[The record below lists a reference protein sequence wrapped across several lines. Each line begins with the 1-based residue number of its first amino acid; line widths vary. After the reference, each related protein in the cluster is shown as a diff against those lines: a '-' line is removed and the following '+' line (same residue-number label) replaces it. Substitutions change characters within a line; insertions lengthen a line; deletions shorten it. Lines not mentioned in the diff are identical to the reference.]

1 MPAWQLPDQISDI
14 LPLEAARLE
23 RLRRRLLDLYRS
35 YGYALVQPPMLEH
48 LESLMID
55 QARDLDLRTFKVVDQ
70 ACGPTSPRRPRGLM
84 PTKFRIKV
92 SPGFV
97 MPDRCCM
104 HSPQACCHRESRCK
118 WAVNFL
124 ATMA

>member
-14 LPLEAARLE
+14 LPAEAARLE

-70 ACGPTSPRRPRGLM
+70 ASGRLLGLRADI
-84 PTKFRIKV
+84 T
-92 SPGFV
+92 
-97 MPDRCCM
+97 
-104 HSPQACCHRESRCK
+104 PQA
-118 WAVNFL
+118 A
-124 ATMA
+124 